1 VVTPGWPASF
11 VRIRS
16 GRSGRRSRDRKAAP
30 ARGKYSPPARS
41 GQPAQ
46 HALISQLALN
56 GLRVSEP
63 TGANI
68 AAPGAERGHR
78 TMVITR
84 KRRQGH
90 HHPSGTAAGRL
101 TLLPA
106 SVAGADLPSRR
117 SPARQARSRADRPPG
132 SPSGGDHQARR
143 AAYSAARIHYQFER
157 ARSCTARQA
166 DSLRSPDDNGRKAV
180 TDRDLNVSA
189 NRRPAWLRVRGW
201 LYPNPPITAKSVDG
215 LADGRLLLMIGCGA
229 QHGEQQNA
237 CRPAG
242 QSTASRTPVHVDG
255 RLTVPQRR
263 PSGGCPLTSGTGRWL
278 IGPRE
283 PYRARGA
290 SAPAAGRTAGPEG
303 DARAAGR
310 RRAPPAA
317 GARRRAG
324 VGLRRQRRGR
334 GRARAGHRAS
344 APGADAGRPRACGG
358 DPSARQ
364 DRTTGSIWPTPGQ
377 PGSSTATSATSVRLA
392 A

>member
-1 VVTPGWPASF
+1 MAPRPGGRHCYRRASRGPIF
-11 VRIRS
+11 LAD
-16 GRSGRRSRDRKAAP
+16 GRRLGR
-30 ARGKYSPPARS
+30 RG
-41 GQPAQ
+41 
-46 HALISQLALN
+46 
-56 GLRVSEP
+56 
-63 TGANI
+63 
-68 AAPGAERGHR
+68 
-78 TMVITR
+78 
-84 KRRQGH
+84 
-90 HHPSGTAAGRL
+90 AGRI
-101 TLLPA
+101 
-106 SVAGADLPSRR
+106 VRR
-117 SPARQARSRADRPPG
+117 VARQAGITKPVGPHTLRHAFITS
-132 SPSGGDHQARR
+132 SK
-143 AAYSAARIHYQFER
+143 R

-166 DSLRSPDDNGRKAV
+166 DSLRSPDANGRKAV

-189 NRRPAWLRVRGW
+189 NRRPARLRVRGW

-215 LADGRLLLMIGCGA
+215 LADGRLLLMMIGCGA

-324 VGLRRQRRGR
+324 VGLRQQRRGH

-344 APGADAGRPRACGG
+344 APGADAGRPRACGA